1 MVLLSG
7 EPGVGKS
14 RLAIDLVE
22 YARQT
27 GAIVLRGGCYEF
39 EATTP
44 YLPFVEAFR
53 EWARWQTPG
62 RLQDALAHTP
72 EIGKFAPEIETRVAA
87 PAPRVTLSPGEERLR
102 LFDHAA
108 RFLQSLA
115 AGSGLLVF
123 IDDIHWADQGT
134 LSLLHYLLRNLRN
147 DRVLF
152 LAAYREVE
160 LDRTHP
166 LASALV
172 DWNRERLAVRVQLGR
187 LPHAEAGALVAA
199 LLGVDRVSD
208 ELVDALYRETEGN
221 PFFIEEVIKS
231 LIEQG
236 GIYREGESWGRKEM
250 RAVDTPKREGGD
262 RAPAHAPGRADGGR
276 AANGR
281 RARQALPVR

>member
-53 EWARWQTPG
+53 EWARLANA
-62 RLQDALAHTP
+62 RALADAPLAHTP

-134 LSLLHYLLRNLRN
+134 LSLCTICCAIFATTACFSSPPTARSSSIARIHWPRRWSTGTANGWR
-147 DRVLF
+147 
-152 LAAYREVE
+152 
-160 LDRTHP
+160 
-166 LASALV
+166 SACS
-172 DWNRERLAVRVQLGR
+172 
-187 LPHAEAGALVAA
+187 
-199 LLGVDRVSD
+199 LGVCLTPRQVRS
-208 ELVDALYRETEGN
+208 
-221 PFFIEEVIKS
+221 S
-231 LIEQG
+231 LRCSAWIASPTN
-236 GIYREGESWGRKEM
+236 SWTPCTGKRKAI
-250 RAVDTPKREGGD
+250 RSSS
-262 RAPAHAPGRADGGR
+262 
-276 AANGR
+276 R
-281 RARQALPVR
+281 R